1 MSAPDAERL
10 EALNEEF
17 IRFYEDTRAALV
29 EAQKRIALIVVNGD
43 QMLFFHRGS
52 EPRVIGGLRPPIYTK
67 LKALAHVPLAIF
79 ALLTLE
85 AGDALLSRD
94 TALRLSRYRDRLRL
108 SAAALDVRCEV
119 DSGTLPFGITIYD
132 RSLAFLDAVVM
143 RGEVSAQDVHAFVAG
158 LNGEIKALFATAARA
173 QIDALHAEMSR
184 IRESVLSP
192 AEWEMLR
199 IVVMGPHMAH
209 KDDLF
214 LQYFSRL
221 LQTPMYAEKRLVYFE
236 GEDEQGAL
244 DLLGT
249 TMIDMRAAR
258 AFFAD
263 EFRLHRD
270 ILGDATG
277 RYLRELFP
285 DDA

>member
-1 MSAPDAERL
+1 MSAPDAELL
-10 EALNEEF
+10 EELNDEF
-17 IRFYEDTRAALV
+17 IRFYEDTRTALV
-29 EAQKRIALIVVNGD
+29 EAQKRVALIVINGD
-43 QMLFFHRGS
+43 QMLFFHRGG
-52 EPRVIGGLRPPIYTK
+52 EPRVLDGLRPPIYTK

-85 AGDALLSRD
+85 AGDAPLSCQ
-94 TALRLSRYRDRLRL
+94 TALRLSGYRHRLRL

-119 DSGTLPFGITIYD
+119 DSGTLPGPITIYD
-132 RSLAFLDAVVM
+132 RSLAFSDGVVT
-143 RGEVSAQDVHAFVAG
+143 RGSVSAQDLHAFVAG
-158 LNGEIKALFATAARA
+158 LNGEIKALFATAAKA
-173 QIDALHAEMSR
+173 QIDAVHAEMSR
-184 IRESVLSP
+184 LKEDELSS
-192 AEWEMLR
+192 AEWDALR
-199 IVVMGPHMAH
+199 VVVMGPHMAH

-221 LQTPMYAEKRLVYFE
+221 LRTPMYAEKRLVYFE
-236 GEDEQGAL
+236 GADEQGAL

-270 ILGDATG
+270 ILGDATDN
-277 RYLRELFP
+277 YLRELFP